1 MDSTTP
7 KKNLTDE
14 EKRKLAEEFLLE
26 IEARLEKEEK
36 HLRILKDH
44 DHLHQNE

>member
-7 KKNLTDE
+7 EKQLTEE
-14 EKRKLAEEFLLE
+14 EKKKLAEEFLLE

>member
-1 MDSTTP
+1 MESDTP
-7 KKNLTDE
+7 KKNLSEDE
-14 EKRKLAEEFLLE
+14 KKKLAEEFLLE

-36 HLRILKDH
+36 HLRMLKDH